1 MAPKQHSEAQTA
13 AAPAADV
20 PEHVHKIVIERTRGL
35 ASLQLREIWLFR
47 ELLYFMAWREI
58 KVRYKQTLLG
68 IMWIL
73 LRPIVSMVVFTF
85 VFDTMLG
92 AGPEGVPYQVYAFA
106 GLLPWTYFSTAL
118 TRASA
123 SMVTSSHLITKVYFP
138 RLIVPTSEIVSGLVD
153 FAVSL
158 IVLAG
163 LMVYFQIRPTPM
175 ILILPAFL
183 LLAMVTALGFGLWLG
198 ALNVR
203 YRDVTYIVPF
213 LVQMWFFLTPV
224 AYAADKIPE
233 SYRFLLSLN
242 PMVAVVEGFRWGL
255 LSNYLTE
262 PPSTTL
268 VVVAVIISTVVL
280 ITGAYFFRITERTFA
295 DIV

>member
-1 MAPKQHSEAQTA
+1 MKLQANTSPEASPHYKET
-13 AAPAADV
+13 
-20 PEHVHKIVIERTRGL
+20 VIKRTRGL
-35 ASLQLREIWLFR
+35 AALQLGELWAFR

-68 IMWIL
+68 ITWIM
-73 LRPIVSMVVFTF
+73 LRPIVSMIVFTF

-92 AGPEGVPYQVYAFA
+92 AGPEGVPYEVYAFA
-106 GLLPWTYFSTAL
+106 GLLPWNYFATAL
-118 TRASA
+118 SRSSS
-123 SMVTSSHLITKVYFP
+123 SMVTSSQLITKVYFP
-138 RLIVPTSEIVSGLVD
+138 RLIVPTSEIVSGLID

-158 IVLAG
+158 IVLAAL
-163 LMVYFQIRPTPM
+163 LMYFKIQLTWTVLVM
-175 ILILPAFL
+175 PAFL

-224 AYAADKIPE
+224 AYATSRIPE

-255 LSNYLTE
+255 LSNYITE
-262 PPSTTL
+262 PPTGSL
-268 VVVAVIISTVVL
+268 VAIAVIISSVVL
-280 ITGAYFFRITERTFA
+280 ITGAYFFRVTERTFA
-295 DIV
+295 DVV

>member
-1 MAPKQHSEAQTA
+1 MAVKQENKQNVA
-13 AAPAADV
+13 ASAELLPQ
-20 PEHVHKIVIERTRGL
+20 HKEIVIRRTRGL
-35 ASLQLREIWLFR
+35 AALQLGELWAFR

-68 IMWIL
+68 ITWIM
-73 LRPIVSMVVFTF
+73 LRPVVSMVVFTF

-92 AGPEGVPYQVYAFA
+92 AGPEGIPYEVFAFA
-106 GLLPWTYFSTAL
+106 GLLPWTYFQTAL
-118 TRASA
+118 TRSSS

-158 IVLAG
+158 IVLAA
-163 LMVYFQIRPTPM
+163 LLFYFQIQLTVTV
-175 ILILPAFL
+175 LVLPAFL

-224 AYAADKIPE
+224 AYAATNIPE
-233 SYRFLLSLN
+233 DFRFLLSLN

-255 LSNYLTE
+255 LSNYVSESPAL
-262 PPSTTL
+262 PL
-268 VVVAVIISTVVL
+268 VAIAATISTVVL
-280 ITGAYFFRITERTFA
+280 ITGAYFFRVTERTFA
-295 DIV
+295 DVV